1 LLSYLDC
8 GIQAHGFSLL
18 RCEACDGSHVD
29 DPTRGKIERAEAE
42 LNRLLTHF
50 PDLAKPQGGV
60 ADAAGGEVEAGDV
73 LRARQGPLG
82 RHGGAG
88 GHMKAPEA
96 LDGS

>member
-1 LLSYLDC
+1 
-8 GIQAHGFSLL
+8 
-18 RCEACDGSHVD
+18 
-29 DPTRGKIERAEAE
+29 
-42 LNRLLTHF
+42 LLTHF